1 MDNDNELNCVSKP
14 NSSDKLRCIIQLKQ
28 LVPYFTTYFKKRVT
42 SVTFSGPNGDVNNQ
56 KLTVEFESSTVLL
69 HRRYSV
75 RNLTVRKLQCSWQQL
90 STLARHFKVE
100 DNYFPTVSE
109 NSDVYTDLE
118 LTVNFN
124 VQGLKLLTWSLPD
137 DEKTDEQNLSTVG
150 TENVEE
156 PISPMEGMETIASF
170 VLHYGVIEHNEY
182 SFPPVSMLNMFRDNY
197 TVPKVLT
204 SHLWPELKYLEL
216 EVTEFNVT
224 HVELLKKNVPKLNYL
239 KLYVPFDNIP
249 DVIWTYD
256 WDLLPW
262 RVGFVAVHTDPQDI
276 CDENLDL
283 DLRNTIVFHRFPPV
297 HFYDSV
303 QRRGTCSNY
312 VKLNLNVDFG
322 HNNLDSLGYFQF
334 TFGDKFNIKLD
345 ISHNNLTSVDLVRRF
360 HVTKHATSSTCDGEV
375 VAKVRMLDLTFN
387 QLDDSDEP
395 ASDFLL
401 FEHLKELYL
410 HHNYFTNLPRY
421 RMIRNGLKY
430 DFRIKDL
437 QELNVLDMSHNF
449 LQSSNVNF
457 DELSFD
463 EFSPIKEIYF
473 HHNFFTRMPAFL
485 YKAKYLTH
493 ADFSYNMIR
502 YYEISPYQPTL
513 GISTSGTEHTI
524 VRLDE
529 NLISEQD
536 LSALDPTHIPR
547 LHNAMNK
554 FDIYLDGNPIKCNCK
569 SYSMFEY
576 LISSSL
582 SLRQNDTNPEPL
594 DFSFYETE
602 WKCVYPTEWA
612 GIPMMQISEYEYD
625 SKCKESL
632 KGCPKYCYCYHT
644 WKLGKIIVANCSH
657 DSSADFT
664 HFPETIPSETSLLVL
679 SHNCIRMLCDTRSY
693 FEDLLILDLSWND
706 LNIICPGILGQFRN
720 LTELNLSY
728 NKWKELPSDIAALE
742 NLKVLQL
749 VDSYLKA
756 LPESITTMNNLL
768 TIDISGNVLRCDCDT
783 FWMTKWLINS
793 MSVFTNPHVT
803 MCFSGKGRGKRLIDL
818 HQDDVGCYDPLEHA
832 LIGLGV
838 SVVLVGV
845 FSILIFKYRGILK
858 IWLYTRFGFHP
869 WDKGDDLKEKDY
881 DAFVS
886 YCNKDLKWVAGTLL
900 PYLEAP
906 QCGFHLCVHER
917 DFVPGV
923 AITKNIT
930 TAIEYSRRTILVLSP
945 DFIKSGWC
953 DLEFQIAHQRALED
967 RSNFLIVVLL
977 QEVDSKELDE
987 TLRFYM
993 KTRTYIS
1000 ADDKWF
1006 WQKMLYA
1013 LPNVP
1018 IDQVKSESGSPRQQI
1033 TSNISNNF
1041 QKKINSFSAKSN
1053 SEDGKI
1059 DTNPDCDQGKS
1070 KIFRRISRSQF
1081 IAELPPLFKRI
1092 NSYNDAL
1099 ES

>member
-1 MDNDNELNCVSKP
+1 MP
-14 NSSDKLRCIIQLKQ
+14 H
-28 LVPYFTTYFKKRVT
+28 FTIYLKKRVI
-42 SVTFSGPNGDVNNQ
+42 SVTFSGPSEDFLGQ
-56 KLTVEFESSTVLL
+56 KLEVEFESSTVLM
-69 HRRYSV
+69 RSPPSI
-75 RNLTVRKLQCSWQQL
+75 RNLVVRKLQCSWQQL
-90 STLARHFKVE
+90 SLLSRHFKVE
-100 DNYFPTVSE
+100 DSYFPTVSE
-109 NSDVYTDLE
+109 NNNVYKDLE
-118 LTVNFN
+118 LVVNFN
-124 VQGLKLLTWSLPD
+124 IEGLQLLTWSLTGE
-137 DEKTDEQNLSTVG
+137 EKTDERNLSTALQSDLTTG
-150 TENVEE
+150 THDTGS
-156 PISPMEGMETIASF
+156 PISPMEGMEKIASLI
-170 VLHYGVIEHNEY
+170 LHYGVIEYNGGI
-182 SFPPVSMLNMFRDNY
+182 FPPVTMLNIFKDNY
-197 TVPKVLT
+197 TVPRALT

-216 EVTEFNVT
+216 EVTDINIT
-224 HVELLKKNVPKLNYL
+224 HVELLKKVAPKLQYV
-239 KLYVPFDNIP
+239 KLYVTFNNIP
-249 DVIWTYD
+249 DIVWTYD
-256 WDLLPW
+256 WDSLPW
-262 RVGFVAVHTDPQDI
+262 KVGFVAVHADPPDM

-283 DLRNTIVFHRFPPV
+283 DLRETILFHKIPPI

-303 QRRGTCSNY
+303 DRSGTCNNY
-312 VKLNLNVDFG
+312 VKLNLNVDFSR
-322 HNNLDSLGYFQF
+322 NDLDSLGYFQF
-334 TFGDKFNIKLD
+334 TFGEKFTIKLH

-360 HVTKHATSSTCDGEV
+360 HVTRHVTSLSCECEA
-375 VAKVRMLDLTFN
+375 VAKVRKLDLAFN
-387 QLDDSDEP
+387 QLDNSNEP
-395 ASDFLL
+395 RSDFLL
-401 FEHLKELYL
+401 FKHLKELYL

-421 RMIRNGLKY
+421 RMIRNGLQY
-430 DFRIKDL
+430 EFRIKDL
-437 QELNVLDMSHNF
+437 QELNILHMSHNF

-473 HHNFFTRMPAFL
+473 HNNFFTRMPAFL

-493 ADFSYNMIR
+493 ADLSYNLIR
-502 YYEISPYQPTL
+502 YYELSPYQPTL

-524 VRLDE
+524 VRLE
-529 NLISEQD
+529 YNLISEQD
-536 LSALDPTHIPR
+536 LSALEPAHIPH
-547 LHNAMNK
+547 LHNAMHK

-569 SYSMFEY
+569 TYSMFEY

-582 SLRQNDTNPEPL
+582 SLKQNETNPEPL
-594 DFSFYETE
+594 DFGFYETE
-602 WKCVYPTEWA
+602 WRCMYPAEWA
-612 GIPMMQISEYEYD
+612 GIPMMQISEYEYNNR
-625 SKCKESL
+625 CKKSL
-632 KGCPKYCYCYHT
+632 EGCPKHCYCYHS
-644 WKLGKIIVANCSH
+644 WKFGEIIVANCSH
-657 DSSADFT
+657 DNSVDLT
-664 HFPETIPSETSLLVL
+664 HFPETITSNTSLLVL
-679 SHNCIRMLCDTRSY
+679 SHNSIRKLCDTRSY
-693 FEDLLILDLSWND
+693 FKDLLILDLSWND
-706 LNIICPGILGQFRN
+706 LNLICHGILGQFSN

-728 NKWKELPSDIAALE
+728 NKLTELPSDITTLE
-742 NLKVLQL
+742 NLKVLHL
-749 VDSYLKA
+749 VDSYLKM
-756 LPESITTMNNLL
+756 LPESITTMSNLK

-793 MSVFTNPHVT
+793 LSVVTNPHGI

-818 HQDDVGCYDPLEHA
+818 HQDDVGCYEPLEHA

-838 SVVLVGV
+838 SVAFVSVSL
-845 FSILIFKYRGILK
+845 ILIFKYRGILK

-869 WDKGDDLKEKDY
+869 WDKGDDDPKEKDY

-1000 ADDKWF
+1000 ANDKWF

-1018 IDQVKSESGSPRQQI
+1018 IDQLKLESGSPTHQI
-1033 TSNISNNF
+1033 TSSISNHFRGKTNT
-1041 QKKINSFSAKSN
+1041 ISAKQN
-1053 SEDGKI
+1053 SEEAKI
-1059 DTNPDCDQGKS
+1059 SANSEPRQGTS
-1070 KIFRRISRSQF
+1070 KIFRRSSKSQF

-1099 ES
+1099 DSRQAAE